1 MKKMFNDGWQF
12 RKAGTDD
19 WKTASVPGCNYLD
32 LMNSGDIPDPF
43 DGVNEKDV
51 YWVAQSDW
59 EYKKS
64 FTLSDSELQSDDII
78 LHFAQLDTVCDVFV
92 NGTLAGKG
100 ENCFIGYDFSI
111 KDLLKV
117 GENEISV
124 YFYSPVKYV
133 EKIYKSEGSPVN
145 SNGQNGIVHIRKPQY
160 HFGWDWG
167 PVLPP
172 SGISGDVTVEFV
184 RAARLNNFKVTQEK
198 CGDEFIIKAFAE
210 IKNYGAEPSCKI
222 AVTCPD
228 GTVLTSDGETAEFKI
243 QNPELWWTHEL
254 SGKAEQ
260 PLYAVKAE
268 LISNGEAFDTA
279 EKKVGLRTIELN
291 RERDKFGRNFQFILN
306 GVPLFIKGASYIPSD
321 SFMTRYSHERIN
333 KMLDA
338 AQFANMNMLRVWGG
352 GFYESDLFYDECDRR
367 GLLIWQDFMFA
378 CQAYP
383 FFKEDYLENVKREI
397 KFNVSRLSHHASLAV
412 WCGNNEIEDMHMA
425 WVHMRKYVDWTEKFF
440 YHILEPEIRKYD
452 SFTPYTPTSPCGEKH
467 NSGVGSDNVGD
478 THLWSVWHGLQPMT
492 YYRKRMTRFCS
503 EFGFE
508 SLPDFKTIQTFAEP
522 SDYSLDSEVFKSHQK
537 CMNGNDK
544 MVYYIL
550 SRFRLP
556 QNFKDYVYLSQVTQ
570 QECISDATE
579 HWRRNKGR
587 CNGSMYWQ
595 FNDCW
600 PVCSWSGIDYYGNY
614 KALQYA
620 ARRFNAPVSV
630 SVEDTENYIKIFAL
644 NDLNEPVSLK
654 AEYEIFDFSDGV
666 KERAER
672 AFTLGA
678 VKNTLVFTLG
688 APELKKRYNYKTTGI
703 RTRLCRD
710 GVLINE
716 KTVLFDKERN
726 LKLPD
731 AKISLSACEKDG
743 KIEITVGTDSFARL
757 VSVESS
763 VSVLPF
769 SDNFFDLLP
778 NETKTIIA
786 EKDES
791 IDLDTQLKGLSA
803 YCCGNIKYL
812 NSNSAEAKAKLKVWL
827 SVVNIANAVHH
838 GKIAEDYKFED

>member
-1 MKKMFNDGWQF
+1 MKRILNGGWQF
-12 RKAGTDD
+12 RKADTDE
-19 WKTASVPGCNYLD
+19 WKPATVPGCNYLD
-32 LMNSGDIPDPF
+32 LINSGDIPDPF
-43 DGVNEKDV
+43 YGVNERDV

-59 EYKKS
+59 EYKNR
-64 FTLSDSELQSDDII
+64 FTLNEAELQSDDVI
-78 LHFAQLDTVCDVFV
+78 LRFAQLDAVCDVFV
-92 NGTLAGKG
+92 NGILAGKG
-100 ENCFIGYDFSI
+100 ENCFIAYDFGI
-111 KDLLKV
+111 KDLLKI
-117 GENEISV
+117 GENEIRV
-124 YFYSPVKYV
+124 YFYSPVRFV
-133 EKIYKSEGSPVN
+133 EKTYKSEGSPVN

-172 SGISGDVTVEFV
+172 SGISGGVAVEFV
-184 RAARLNNFKVTQEK
+184 SAARINSFKVTQEK
-198 CGDEFIIKAFAE
+198 FGGEFIIKAAAE
-210 IKNYGAEPSCKI
+210 IKKYSGKPCCKI
-222 AVTCPD
+222 TVTCPD
-228 GTVLTSDGETAEFKI
+228 GTVTASDGEKAEFKI
-243 QNPELWWTHEL
+243 HSPELWWTKEL
-254 SGKAEQ
+254 SGKDEQ

-268 LISNGEAFDTA
+268 LFSNGEPIDAA
-279 EKKVGLRTIELN
+279 EKKIGLRTVELN
-291 RERDKFGRNFQFILN
+291 RERDEFGRNFQFVLN
-306 GVPLFIKGASYIPSD
+306 GVPLFIKGANYIPPD
-321 SFMTRYSHERIN
+321 SFMTRYSPERIS

-338 AQFANMNMLRVWGG
+338 AQFANMNMLRIWGG

-367 GLLIWQDFMFA
+367 GLLVWQDFMFA

-383 FFKEDYLENVKREI
+383 FFKEDFLENVKREI
-397 KFNVSRLSHHASLAV
+397 KFNVSRLAHHACLAV
-412 WCGNNEIEDMHMA
+412 WCGNNEIEDMHISWAYMK
-425 WVHMRKYVDWTEKFF
+425 KYVDWTEKFF

-452 SFTPYTPTSPCGEKH
+452 PFTPYTPTSPCGEKH
-467 NSGVGSDNVGD
+467 NSGISSDNVGD
-478 THLWSVWHGLQPMT
+478 THLWGVWHGLQPMT
-492 YYRKRMTRFCS
+492 CYRKRMTRFCS

-508 SLPDFKTIQTFAEP
+508 SLPDFKTVKAFAEP
-522 SDYSLDSEVFKSHQK
+522 QDYSLDSEVFKSHQK

-600 PVCSWSGIDYYGNY
+600 PVCSWSGIDFYGNY

-630 SVEDTENYIKIFAL
+630 SVEDTRDYIKIYAL
-644 NDLNEPVSLK
+644 NDLNAPVLLK
-654 AEYEIFDFSDGV
+654 AEYEIFDFSDGI
-666 KERAER
+666 KEKQEKTFAVD
-672 AFTLGA
+672 A
-678 VKNTLVFTLG
+678 VKNAPVFILNVR
-688 APELKKRYNYKTTGI
+688 ELKKKYDYKTAGI
-703 RTRLCRD
+703 RTRLYRD
-710 GVLINE
+710 GALVNE
-716 KTVLFDKERN
+716 KTVLLGKERN

-731 AKISLSACEKDG
+731 ARLSLYAREKNG
-743 KIEITVGTDSFARL
+743 KIEITVGTDKFARL
-757 VSVESS
+757 VSVENS

-778 NETKTIIA
+778 NETKTITA

-791 IDLDTQLKGLSA
+791 VGLDAQLKGLSA

-812 NSNSAEAKAKLKVWL
+812 NGRFAEAKARLKVWF
-827 SVVNIANAVHH
+827 SAVNIANAVHH
-838 GKIAEDYKFED
+838 GKIAEDYKFES